1 MKNEIKVFAG
11 RPSRQ
16 LATAI
21 CNGLAIPL
29 GQAEIFK
36 FSNDNTF
43 VKINENVREADV
55 FIVQTSTAPV
65 DQNLMELLIMA
76 DALRRASAAR
86 ITAVLPYYPYGR
98 SDKKDQPRVPI
109 TARLVADLLIA
120 AGVNRVITLDL
131 HAPQI
136 QGFFTVP
143 LDNLTAS
150 NLLCDHQA
158 GLAIPNMVVV
168 ATDAG
173 SAKKANYYARRLRVP
188 MAIMDKRRYGNDD
201 SAHIENFIGDIEGRN
216 AVIFD
221 DEVDT
226 AGTISE
232 TVRALVAEG
241 AKDIYVACTHPV
253 LSGPAVQRLRQAPIK
268 KMIVTDSIPLS
279 QEKSLPF
286 LEVISTA
293 PLFAEAIRRVHEGLS
308 VSVLFT

>member
-120 AGVNRVITLDL
+120 AGVNRVIHYIL
-131 HAPQI
+131 PGSQR
-136 QGFFTVP
+136 G
-143 LDNLTAS
+143 
-150 NLLCDHQA
+150 
-158 GLAIPNMVVV
+158 VVSE
-168 ATDAG
+168 DSSCIGNG
-173 SAKKANYYARRLRVP
+173 SGCP
-188 MAIMDKRRYGNDD
+188 
-201 SAHIENFIGDIEGRN
+201 
-216 AVIFD
+216 
-221 DEVDT
+221 
-226 AGTISE
+226 
-232 TVRALVAEG
+232 
-241 AKDIYVACTHPV
+241 
-253 LSGPAVQRLRQAPIK
+253 LSGVDAVYSNIAQE
-268 KMIVTDSIPLS
+268 PL
-279 QEKSLPF
+279 
-286 LEVISTA
+286 
-293 PLFAEAIRRVHEGLS
+293 
-308 VSVLFT
+308 

>member
-1 MKNEIKVFAG
+1 
-11 RPSRQ
+11 
-16 LATAI
+16 
-21 CNGLAIPL
+21 
-29 GQAEIFK
+29 
-36 FSNDNTF
+36 
-43 VKINENVREADV
+43 
-55 FIVQTSTAPV
+55 
-65 DQNLMELLIMA
+65 
-76 DALRRASAAR
+76 
-86 ITAVLPYYPYGR
+86 
-98 SDKKDQPRVPI
+98 
-109 TARLVADLLIA
+109 
-120 AGVNRVITLDL
+120 
-131 HAPQI
+131 
-136 QGFFTVP
+136 
-143 LDNLTAS
+143 
-150 NLLCDHQA
+150 
-158 GLAIPNMVVV
+158 MVVV